1 MNSFAWF
8 KEELNSLHPDLY
20 TKKNLEADL
29 FSGSLRDFY
38 RTSLSSGI
46 TLILKNL
53 GFDPGYFQLTFYESS
68 KEGAVLDVSWSA
80 VLYRIG
86 ITLELKKLTS
96 YHALYLEL
104 CQQLENHMRSLLAPQ
119 FVSIKQEDNKPAQP
133 AARMFF
139 YVAALL
145 ENTGATKE
153 NWPLARQAYA
163 DFLSELSEKTGM
175 LLSEFNGEDAQF
187 LASNKKNNDPTKK
200 GLLIIEPQTAK
211 IRGD

>member
-1 MNSFAWF
+1 MNYFNWF
-8 KEELNSLHPDLY
+8 QEELNSLHPDLF

-46 TLILKNL
+46 TLILRSL
-53 GFDPGYFQLTFYESS
+53 GFDPTYFQLTFFTSE
-68 KEGAVLDVSWSA
+68 KEGAILDVTWSA

-86 ITLELKKLTS
+86 VSLDLKKIKS
-96 YHALYLEL
+96 YSDLYVEL
-104 CQQLENHMRSLLAPQ
+104 CSQIEGHMKSLLAPQ
-119 FVSIKQEDNKPAQP
+119 FVSVKKEDEKSTQP

-153 NWPLARQAYA
+153 NWPLARQAYV
-163 DFLSELSEKTGM
+163 DFLLELSEKTGM
-175 LLSEFNGEDAQF
+175 LLSEFTGEDAQ
-187 LASNKKNNDPTKK
+187 LIANTKSSREPTKK
-200 GLLIIEPQTAK
+200 GILIIEPQTAK